1 MAPKA
6 KVASLPPKRYKSE
19 WSRPPTWFIDG
30 GGIVIGIGKQWR
42 FRDIGALGLAV
53 LVWIVA
59 SAPAQA
65 SNQLQLLS
73 SDPYTNTSSQH
84 KTEVE
89 PDTFASGS
97 TIVSAFQVGRFFDG
111 GASNIGFATSTN
123 GGKSWTSG
131 FLPSSTVF
139 ATPAGIYGR
148 ASDPSVAFDAKHN
161 IWLISF
167 LGLAPNGASID
178 VVDVLVS
185 RSTDG
190 GVTWSGP
197 VAVSADGL
205 FNDKNW
211 TTCDNSASSPFFGH
225 CYTEFDVVNFGDLE
239 QMSTSADG
247 GQTWAAPLATKDKVH
262 GIGGQPLV
270 QPDGTVIVPFD
281 GFSFATFL
289 LMAFRSTD
297 GGASWSAARV
307 ISPVKFR
314 HPAGGIRAGIPLP
327 SAEMDASGR
336 DYVIWSDCRFEPQCS
351 ASDLLLTTTT
361 NGVVWTHPTLIPA
374 DPVGSGVD
382 HFIPGLAVN
391 RSTTDGSAQLVLA
404 FYYYP
409 QANCTKST
417 CELQVGFVA
426 SANGGSS
433 WTRTAQIAGP
443 MSMSWL
449 PSTSQGFM
457 VGDYISTSFSGG
469 PAFPAFALA
478 GAPNDTVFDEATFT
492 VRGGLAP
499 GGVATPTTTTS
510 GFGNTNVQPTT
521 GSVTT
526 R

>member
-1 MAPKA
+1 MLQDSPFRRPFRLLAP
-6 KVASLPPKRYKSE
+6 VAL
-19 WSRPPTWFIDG
+19 
-30 GGIVIGIGKQWR
+30 
-42 FRDIGALGLAV
+42 GALLTLWSASPALAV
-53 LVWIVA
+53 VTL
-59 SAPAQA
+59 
-65 SNQLQLLS
+65 LQLS
-73 SDPYTNTSSQH
+73 SDPYTNSTSQH

-89 PDTFASGS
+89 PDTFAFGL
-97 TIVSAFQVGRFFDG
+97 TIVSAFQVGRFFNG

-123 GGKSWTSG
+123 GGTSWKFG
-131 FLPSSTVF
+131 FLPSGTAF

-161 IWLISF
+161 TWLISY

-178 VVDVLVS
+178 VVDVVVS

-190 GVTWSGP
+190 LTWSAP
-197 VAVSADGL
+197 VAVSASGL

-211 TTCDNSASSPFFGH
+211 TVCDNTASSLFFGH

-247 GQTWAAPLATKDKVH
+247 GQTWGAPEATQNKVH

-297 GGASWSAARV
+297 GGASWSSARV
-307 ISPVKFR
+307 ITPVKFR

-327 SAEMDASGR
+327 SAEMDATGR
-336 DYVIWSDCRFEPQCS
+336 DYVVWSDCRFEPQCS

-361 NGVVWTHPTLIPA
+361 DGVAWTHPTLIPA

-391 RSTTDGSAQLVLA
+391 RSTTNGSAQLMLA

-409 QANCTKST
+409 RANCTTST
-417 CELQVGFVA
+417 CQLNVGFT
-426 SANGGSS
+426 SSGDGGSS
-433 WTRTAQIAGP
+433 WTPTAQVAGP
-443 MSMSWL
+443 MVLTWL
-449 PSTSQGFM
+449 PNTTQGFM
-457 VGDYISTSFSGG
+457 VGDYISTSFSGA
-469 PAFPAFALA
+469 PAYPAFAVATTPSGGIL
-478 GAPNDTVFDEATFT
+478 DEAIFT
-492 VRGGLAP
+492 VGGGLTPSGA
-499 GGVATPTTTTS
+499 ATPATTSS
-510 GFGNTNVQPTT
+510 GFGNAEGHTTT

-526 R
+526 L